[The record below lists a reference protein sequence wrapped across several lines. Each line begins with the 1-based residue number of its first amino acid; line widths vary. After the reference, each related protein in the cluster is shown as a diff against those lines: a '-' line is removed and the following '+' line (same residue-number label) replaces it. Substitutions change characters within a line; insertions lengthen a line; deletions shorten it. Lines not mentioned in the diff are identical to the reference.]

1 MCDPVRL
8 AEAMADRIQPLLP
21 GSLRATP
28 NGERVELGNPRTW
41 AIFDCGVFLAM
52 DPGGVEEPLLFAAE
66 RFLDRVQDFVSEELT
81 MPWPARPD
89 QAHQSQLPRR
99 WVEIRGA
106 ALRLGFGDASSPM
119 VELEPIPLEAIRS

>member
-1 MCDPVRL
+1 
-8 AEAMADRIQPLLP
+8 
-21 GSLRATP
+21 
-28 NGERVELGNPRTW
+28 
-41 AIFDCGVFLAM
+41 M
-52 DPGGVEEPLLFAAE
+52 DPEGVEDPLLFTAE
-66 RFLDRVQDFVSEELT
+66 PFLYRVQDFVSEELT
-81 MPWPARPD
+81 TPWPARPD